1 MIRKLASYLKGIHR
15 GDHTYMNSK
24 FNWYLFNSFESIKN
38 STSLQKE
45 KIIKGDEIIEIPVS
59 RINFCIDK
67 LTFSLN
73 DFLENKFYWPTNIID
88 YSEPNIDYDDEL
100 LNQINTDGFKS
111 QRDLGSNSINDDVM
125 TIIDSK
131 GQYILINGF
140 KRLKIA
146 KNLNLEKIPTRVV
159 KRHKDWNKFKLSV
172 KKEEKQ
178 SGVYQQVLHPDFED
192 IKFHRKG
199 ERRWDLIKNALPIN
213 SGTVLDIGSNWGY
226 FSHKFEDLGYE
237 CTAVERNYKCNYFL
251 KRFKEIENKNF
262 EIYNGSIFQIP
273 KLKHDIVL
281 ALSIFHGFIRNKS
294 AYDKMTELLSKLDM
308 EYMYF
313 EPHKGDEVDDGFYV
327 NYKPEEFVEY
337 IINNS
342 CLNHY
347 KFLGES
353 SRKRKIFLISRHQL

>member
-1 MIRKLASYLKGIHR
+1 MIRNLISYPKGIFR
-15 GDHTYMNSK
+15 GDHAYMNNK
-24 FNWYLFNSFESIKN
+24 YNWYLFQIIDFFR
-38 STSLQKE
+38 SLYAHKKE
-45 KIIKGDEIIEIPVS
+45 KTNLDNAMISISTERLKLCV
-59 RINFCIDK
+59 DK
-67 LTFSLN
+67 STFSLN
-73 DFLENKFYWPTNIID
+73 AFLDNKFYWPKAFLEINKLNL
-88 YSEPNIDYDDEL
+88 EEKGEL
-100 LNQINTDGFKS
+100 YNEIKSNGFKS
-111 QRDLGSNSINDDVM
+111 QKELKNNIKNDEVMAIINSN
-125 TIIDSK
+125 

-140 KRLKIA
+140 KRLMVARSLKI
-146 KNLNLEKIPTRVV
+146 EKIPIKVV
-159 KRHKDWNKFKLSV
+159 KRHKNWVKFKSKV
-172 KKEEKQ
+172 KNEEHQ
-178 SGVYQQVLHPDFED
+178 SGVYQQVLHPDFYD
-192 IKFHRKG
+192 IAFHRKG
-199 ERRWDLIKNALPIN
+199 DVRWDLINDSLQIN
-213 SGTVLDIGSNWGY
+213 KGTVLDIGSNWGY

-251 KRFKEIENKNF
+251 KKFKDIEGKNF
-262 EIYNGSIFQIP
+262 STYNNSIFKIP
-273 KLKHDIVL
+273 NLKYDVVL

-313 EPHKGDEVDDGFYV
+313 EPHKGDEVGDGFYV